1 MTKGYLLPSITDG
14 NEEAG
19 LRRETSPLSAAQMTN
34 GLKLYAA
41 AAGMRQ
47 DFSMHSFRSGGAI
60 FQALAGETLASI
72 IQRAF
77 WKRPSTAWRYL
88 RLMQVVAP
96 ASESQEMIRGIS
108 EEQFRHINGFPL
120 SEQSKS
126 WAVFGK
132 DQLL

>member
-1 MTKGYLLPSITDG
+1 MTNGYLFPTITNG

-19 LRRETSPLSAAQMTN
+19 PRRETSPLSAAQMTK

-60 FQALAGETLASI
+60 SQALAGETLASI
-72 IQRAF
+72 VQRAF
-77 WKRPSTAWRYL
+77 WKRPSTAWRYM

-108 EEQFRHINGFPL
+108 EEQFRHINEFPL
-120 SEQSKS
+120 SEQSKY
-126 WAVFGK
+126 WAAFGK
-132 DQLL
+132 DPLI